1 MAFAANSP
9 VRVPDGTKPISQFSI
24 GDTVTVFTPNGT
36 EPKQITFSDGSGPG
50 GRHANMVYIEFN
62 EGHETL
68 IVTPD
73 QPVMMADQTLKRA
86 INLTP
91 GDALMGGNGQA
102 TMAVHIFMGEYSG
115 GLQSVMTNG
124 ASEGSDG
131 HLIIVSGVVC
141 GDFQVEIHFD
151 SIER

>member
-1 MAFAANSP
+1 
-9 VRVPDGTKPISQFSI
+9 
-24 GDTVTVFTPNGT
+24 
-36 EPKQITFSDGSGPG
+36 
-50 GRHANMVYIEFN
+50 
-62 EGHETL
+62 
-68 IVTPD
+68 
-73 QPVMMADQTLKRA
+73 
-86 INLTP
+86 
-91 GDALMGGNGQA
+91 
-102 TMAVHIFMGEYSG
+102 VHIFMGEYSG